1 MLSLLDR
8 LPFASGLFAR
18 AVFRFAVG
26 LPFAVGLLLG
36 LLASRPAA
44 GQPLADTLVTWRGYA
59 RTSTAQVQVYPS
71 PPGDERRDRTIV
83 VRELAASRGPSTLDD
98 VRYLADRIG
107 RAYGLD
113 PARVY
118 WILHWGAFSF
128 RDATG
133 RKELFLRVTFRRPES
148 GRLSSPFWRALSK
161 TDVRELTDRRYRGP
175 SGDLSGLDA
184 DGLDA
189 DGLDAD
195 GLDADG
201 LDADGLDAD
210 ARASDSPDDE
220 STASENP

>member
-1 MLSLLDR
+1 MSTPLVPPSPDR
-8 LPFASGLFAR
+8 SPIASGLPER
-18 AVFRFAVG
+18 AASLVAI
-26 LPFAVGLLLG
+26 GLLVLG

-71 PPGDERRDRTIV
+71 PPEDERRDRTIV

-118 WILHWGAFSF
+118 WVLHWGAFSF

-133 RKELFLRVTFRRPES
+133 QKELFLRVTFRRSDS
-148 GRLSSPFWRALSK
+148 GRLSSPFWRALTK
-161 TDVRELTDRRYRGP
+161 TDVRELTDRRYRNP
-175 SGDLSGLDA
+175 SRTAGDMGDLDA
-184 DGLDA
+184 DTQ
-189 DGLDAD
+189 
-195 GLDADG
+195 
-201 LDADGLDAD
+201 
-210 ARASDSPDDE
+210 ASDQPDTE
-220 STASENP
+220 PTRPEEP

>member
-1 MLSLLDR
+1 
-8 LPFASGLFAR
+8 
-18 AVFRFAVG
+18 
-26 LPFAVGLLLG
+26 LG
-36 LLASRPAA
+36 LIASRPAA

-133 RKELFLRVTFRRPES
+133 RKELFLRVTFRRSDS
-148 GRLSSPFWRALSK
+148 GRLSSPFWRALTK

-175 SGDLSGLDA
+175 SGDVNGLDV
-184 DGLDA
+184 DGLDV
-189 DGLDAD
+189 
-195 GLDADG
+195 
-201 LDADGLDAD
+201 D

-220 STASENP
+220 SPGQEKP